1 MSLSSDFEGSF
12 DFSFRI
18 GLLQSPINDTGG
30 EMRYLLQLGDES
42 GFLAEYYQPFGELG
56 RYFFFTR
63 GQYRTYALNTFDG
76 FGHKTAEY
84 DTRSAGAGLGFG
96 REFGNYGAVTL
107 GARRFTGEAEVE
119 IGDPGLPDIDFDI
132 GDVNLEVSV
141 DRLDSFYFP
150 RDGYSASAAYVFSRD
165 AFGADTE
172 FDQFDFDGLVA
183 RSFGNHSVLLGLRYH
198 MTTSGVAP
206 IQSLYRL
213 GGFSRLVGFQA
224 NELTGQ
230 HYGVLL
236 AGYSYQI
243 GTVTQSE
250 RPGGHTARVRQC
262 MAGPF
267 RHRIRRRHPEWQRLL
282 GHGLVDRADPVRPW
296 RARRRRGQPVP
307 GSRPP
312 VLVARAGR
320 RGDAADNRSFTMGSR
335 SNYLP
340 PECVLA

>member
-30 EMRYLLQLGDES
+30 EVRYLLQLGDES

-84 DTRSAGAGLGFG
+84 DTRLVGAVLGFG

-107 GARRFTGEAEVE
+107 GVRRFTGEAEVE

-132 GDVNLEVSV
+132 GEVNLEVSV

-150 RDGYSASAAYVFSRD
+150 RDGYSASAGYVFSRD

-198 MTTSGVAP
+198 TTTSGVAP

-213 GGFSRLVGFQA
+213 GGFSRLVGFQP

-243 GTVTQSE
+243 GRVLNQNALVGTLLEYGNAWQDRSDIEFDDAILNGSVYLGMDSWIGPILFGLGARE
-250 RPGGHTARVRQC
+250 GGEGNLFLEV
-262 MAGPF
+262 
-267 RHRIRRRHPEWQRLL
+267 
-282 GHGLVDRADPVRPW
+282 
-296 RARRRRGQPVP
+296 
-307 GSRPP
+307 
-312 VLVARAGR
+312 GR
-320 RGDAADNRSFTMGSR
+320 RF
-335 SNYLP
+335 
-340 PECVLA
+340 